1 MAVYAGGTGER
12 NGIMRTLALALA
24 GTAALLGASALEA
37 RPKLTPEQQL
47 AKLLE
52 GREAGKPVSCIS
64 LDDTRDMTVLDKTA
78 IVYHSG
84 GVIWVNRPR
93 NPEHVDSDDI
103 LVTHPTGSQ
112 LCNLDI
118 VNTVDRVG
126 QFPTGF
132 LSLGDFVP
140 YRKVK
145 PAN

>member
-1 MAVYAGGTGER
+1 MAGYAGGTGER

-37 RPKLTPEQQL
+37 RPKLTPKQEL
-47 AKLLE
+47 AKLVE

-84 GVIWVNRPR
+84 SVIWVNRPR
-93 NPEHVDSDDI
+93 NAEQVDSDDI
-103 LVTHPTGSQ
+103 LVTYPTGSQ
-112 LCNLDI
+112 LCSLDM
-118 VNTVDRVG
+118 VHTVDRVG
-126 QFPTGF
+126 HFPTGF
-132 LSLGDFVP
+132 LNLGDFVP